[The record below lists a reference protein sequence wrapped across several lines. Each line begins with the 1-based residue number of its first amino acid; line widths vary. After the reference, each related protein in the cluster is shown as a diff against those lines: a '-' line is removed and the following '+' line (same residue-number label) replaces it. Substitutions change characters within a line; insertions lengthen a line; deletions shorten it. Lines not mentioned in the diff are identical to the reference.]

1 VRHRNKIQ
9 ELNAIKRRLID
20 DLLRVKERSSL
31 FGAGLIRT
39 PALYRE
45 WEECIARRF
54 RQLLELANQLPIAHN
69 PLKWAKAVTLEVLQ
83 PFSDDRELLRVFSR
97 VYDEELL
104 RTKSIRPTVSQP
116 TIVRQLSPKK
126 LTRRQQALATMAQ
139 LWQANPEATFKEI
152 REFAD
157 KSKVRTPW
165 DDCPTWGVA
174 AANRESACKTLCA
187 KARAMSRECPR

>member
-1 VRHRNKIQ
+1 
-9 ELNAIKRRLID
+9 
-20 DLLRVKERSSL
+20 L
-31 FGAGLIRT
+31 FGTGLVRT

-54 RQLLELANQLPIAHN
+54 RQLLELAKEIPIARN
-69 PLKWAKAVTLEVLQ
+69 PLRWAEAATLEVLQ
-83 PFSDDRELLRVFSR
+83 PFSDDRELVRVFRR

-104 RTKSIRPTVSQP
+104 RAKSIRSTGPQP
-116 TIVRQLSPKK
+116 TTVRQRSRKK
-126 LTRRQQALATMAQ
+126 LTRRQQALATIAEI
-139 LWQANPEATFKEI
+139 WQANPEATFKEI

-165 DDCPTWGVA
+165 DDCPTWAVA

-187 KARAMSRECPR
+187 KARAMSRECAR